1 MTSKKEIQE
10 GCIRIYGMT
19 LQEAFRIDR
28 ERMRECMPGRV
39 EKADRIRPENGRGLC
54 MAAGWLM
61 LSVLGLKNENE
72 LKYTEKGKPYAPGY
86 PLFNLSHSG
95 EMAVMAVLENGNCH
109 PAADTEAGIWLI
121 SEGIPVRGI
130 STLGV
135 DTEQIRERNCNLIRR
150 AFTENEQTWLEEAS
164 CREDKMK
171 RFMQIWTL
179 KEAVMKADGRGLGM
193 DPASFDVLDLKDGL
207 TLVTDSRKW
216 HALSLEY
223 EGHMISVCW
232 G

>member
-1 MTSKKEIQE
+1 MTNKKETQD

-19 LQEAFRIDR
+19 LQEALRIDR
-28 ERMRECMPGRV
+28 EMMRECMPGRL
-39 EKADRIRPENGRGLC
+39 EKADRIRPENGRGLSI
-54 MAAGWLM
+54 AAGWLM

-86 PLFNLSHSG
+86 PLFNLSHSQ
-95 EMAVMAVLENGNCH
+95 EMAVMAVLENGSRH
-109 PAADTEAGIWLI
+109 PAADTEGGIWLI
-121 SEGIPVRGI
+121 SEGIPVRDI

-135 DTEQIRERNCNLIRR
+135 DAEQIRERNYNVIRR
-150 AFTENEQTWLEEAS
+150 AFTENEQAWLEEAS
-164 CREDKMK
+164 GREDKMK

-207 TLVTDSRKW
+207 TLVTDGRMW
-216 HALSLEY
+216 QALSLEH
-223 EGHMISVCW
+223 EGYMISVCW